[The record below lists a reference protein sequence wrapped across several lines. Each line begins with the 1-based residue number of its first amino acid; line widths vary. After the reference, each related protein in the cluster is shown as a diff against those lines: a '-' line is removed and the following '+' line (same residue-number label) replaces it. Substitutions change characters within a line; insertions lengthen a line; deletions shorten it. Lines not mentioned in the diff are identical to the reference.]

1 MEKLAEIMK
10 KEGFALSAE
19 QESRLREYS
28 KLLILYNTR
37 FNLTA
42 ITDEEEIIYKHYID
56 SLAGLDFIKS
66 GDKIIDI
73 GSGAGFPSLPLKIF
87 LPDTEFVLL
96 DSLNKRIGFLN
107 AVIKELEL
115 SRISAIHSRIE
126 DAASSREH
134 REKYDCVLA
143 RAVAPLNTLVEY
155 ALPFLKVGGRLIAY
169 KGDKVQEELDCAKNA
184 LSKLRGKVNEIRAYK
199 LMGAFARHLV
209 IVEKTAQTAE
219 IYPRGQNKPKKLPL

>member
-1 MEKLAEIMK
+1 MERLAEIMK
-10 KEGFALSAE
+10 KEGFVLSPR
-19 QESRLREYS
+19 QESRMKKHAE
-28 KLLILYNTR
+28 LLLFYNTQ

-56 SLAGLDFIKS
+56 SLAGLDFIKN

-96 DSLNKRIGFLN
+96 DSLNKRVGFLKT
-107 AVIKELEL
+107 AIEALEL
-115 SRISAIHSRIE
+115 SGISAIHSRIE
-126 DAASSREH
+126 DAANTTEH

-155 ALPFLKVGGRLIAY
+155 ALPFLKIGGRLIAY
-169 KGDKVQEELDCAKNA
+169 KGDKVQEELDGAKNA
-184 LSKLRGKVNEIRAYK
+184 LSKLRGKVSETREYK
-199 LMGAFARHLV
+199 LMDTFTRHLV
-209 IVEKTAQTAE
+209 IVEKTAQTPE